1 MHYFTS
7 ITANY
12 LPKARVLAKSV
23 KRHNPEAIFHLVL
36 ADQMPDHIHPERE
49 PFDSVIFI
57 QDLGIPN
64 VDSWVF
70 KHTVVELCTAVKGAA
85 FHRIAESEDAD
96 KVIYFDPDIVV
107 LHGLDELS
115 GILDRS
121 SVVLTPHQV
130 EPDTAREAIVD
141 NEICSLKHGI
151 YNLGFLGIRKSAE
164 GMRFIR
170 WWRDRLL
177 EFCYDDIPGGL
188 FTDQR
193 WVDLAP
199 AFFDDVLI
207 LRDKTYNV
215 ATWNLTHRD
224 VQLGHDGGLCIDDSP
239 VKFFH
244 FSGFDSG
251 DQEVMLNKYAKK
263 NSPLFD
269 LREWYIGELNR
280 EGHKELGGLPCRH
293 SFYSNGEPITDK
305 QRRVYRFRRDLIEA
319 FPNPYR
325 VTGDRRCYYSWFKHQ
340 YAGEN
345 GLETY
350 SPHPSGR
357 ILNGMIRFFHRHPKL
372 KYAVK
377 GVLNTVWNI
386 SSKVK
391 KIFVGNQ
398 SKNLSP

>member
-1 MHYFTS
+1 
-7 ITANY
+7 
-12 LPKARVLAKSV
+12 
-23 KRHNPEAIFHLVL
+23 VL
-36 ADQMPDHIHPERE
+36 ADKMPNNITLERE
-49 PFDSVIFI
+49 PFDSVLFI
-57 QDLGIPN
+57 EDLGIPN
-64 VDSWVF
+64 VDSWIF

-85 FHRIAESEDAD
+85 FCRIAEAAD
-96 KVIYFDPDIVV
+96 VDKIIYFDPDIVV

-115 GILDRS
+115 EILDRS

-130 EPDTAREAIVD
+130 EPDTMREAIVD

-151 YNLGFLGIRKSAE
+151 YNLGFLGIRKGAE
-164 GMRFIR
+164 GMRFVR

-199 AFFDDVLI
+199 AFFEDVHI

-224 VQLGHDGGLCIDDSP
+224 VRLNHDGMLVIDDSP
-239 VKFFH
+239 IKFFH

-251 DQEVMLNKYAKK
+251 DQEVMLKKYAGE

-269 LREWYIGELNR
+269 FREWYIGELDR
-280 EGHKELGGLPCRH
+280 EGHKELGKLPCRY
-293 SFYSNGEPITDK
+293 SLYSNEEPITEE
-305 QRRVYRFRRDLIEA
+305 QRRVYRFRQDLIEA
-319 FPNPYR
+319 FPHPHR
-325 VTGDRRCYYSWFKHQ
+325 VTGDRDCFYSWFKHS
-340 YAGEN
+340 YTGDN

-357 ILNGMIRFFHRHPKL
+357 MLNQMIQFFHRHPKL
-372 KYAVK
+372 KYTVK
-377 GVLNTVWNI
+377 GVLTGIWNI

-391 KIFVGNQ
+391 RVFVGDQ
-398 SKNLSP
+398 